1 MKQTITLSAPRSSAL
16 PQLRNVVSKITARV
30 FSEQVSIAIS
40 SAGAA
45 SSFFMAVADHPRACA
60 AIVAVILPW
69 FIAGLKSME
78 GGCHARV

>member
-30 FSEQVSIAIS
+30 FSERVSIAIS

-45 SSFFMAVADHPRACA
+45 ASFFMAVADHPRACA
-60 AIVAVILPW
+60 AIEAVILPW
-69 FIAGLKSME
+69 LFNAFNAKK
-78 GGCHARV
+78 GGEK